1 MPHTATP
8 FLWELACWVVNHVI
22 QECPIGSSISKHSPR
37 HDICQEMY
45 TSRLLTKN
53 IYPKVRK
60 STFSTWSQVSRF
72 RRLWDIE
79 DRRHW
84 GHNVEDSY
92 TEDRRLWGQTT
103 LRTGDFE
110 DKISTLVKE
119 CQKMYISQPTE
130 TLQITYIL
138 KCWQHISN
146 KQWTI
151 LSLRLV
157 INNSKHSTHVYFC
170 CYN

>member
-60 STFSTWSQVSRF
+60 STFSTWSKVLRQFIDIIQIMWF

-92 TEDRRLWGQTT
+92 TEDRRLWGQN
-103 LRTGDFE
+103 FN
-110 DKISTLVKE
+110 
-119 CQKMYISQPTE
+119 ISQRMSKNVHFPTQ
-130 TLQITYIL
+130 TLELIYIL

-146 KQWTI
+146 KICT
-151 LSLRLV
+151 
-157 INNSKHSTHVYFC
+157 FPP
-170 CYN
+170 